1 MKVIFKNKFK
11 LIKILK
17 ICNKQF
23 SLHKN
28 ELWNTKYVFQLNNKN
43 NQTEENNTNN
53 LKKEIVEK
61 KEEKKVI
68 PLKTKLMTR
77 ANESRKIIQELNQI
91 SQNTGKSIEQV
102 KWEYLLVYHSKIDD
116 TLFTKQE
123 AEEYEVYK
131 DSVKETVEKL
141 GIKEIEGHIKLQ
153 EKIKEIILND
163 KQDEFF
169 KETGIIIQTKKE
181 DAFFRSGLDSHNYLV
196 KFRDKEYKVDI
207 EEVLNKDLFEKQ
219 RVYDDLVEENKDKIK
234 LLNGSF
240 ENNLHKYVNFN
251 RDSYLI
257 YQNPFSDSTI
267 LNNEKSHLHKNI
279 MLSLLLSGIISL
291 IIHPACC
298 IVLSKLYYNIIRK
311 MFFFN
316 NLIHEIRI
324 DSSKQ
329 NALFR
334 LYNFLGFEKPIYNS
348 KKVQITQNL
357 CVLKDKYNLNT
368 NESKFNLFY
377 QVTNGRRRFLLSADS
392 ESQSDNT
399 NQDLTL
405 YVLNGDVKSIV
416 NYDFTYFENKSL
428 EEYNEYVKIMK
439 EQARLKNTVYLSK
452 EDRLEQDYS
461 RFRKNSDF
469 EDYNQSRI
477 IKDKGEGFYID
488 NGYR

>member
-1 MKVIFKNKFK
+1 MKVIFNNKFK
-11 LIKILK
+11 FIRIMN
-17 ICNKQF
+17 ICTKQF

-28 ELWNTKYVFQLNNKN
+28 ELWNTKYVFQLDDKSETI
-43 NQTEENNTNN
+43 QVEENKYTND
-53 LKKEIVEK
+53 LVEK

-68 PLKTKLMTR
+68 PLQTKLLER
-77 ANESRKIIQELNQI
+77 ANQSRKVLQELNQI

-102 KWEYLLVYHSKIDD
+102 KWEYLLISHSKLDD

-123 AEEYEVYK
+123 AEEYEIYK

-169 KETGIIIQTKKE
+169 QETGIIIQTKKE
-181 DAFFRSGLDSHNYLV
+181 DAFFKSGLDSHNYLV
-196 KFRDKEYKVDI
+196 KYRDKDYKVDI

-219 RVYDDLVEENKDKIK
+219 RVYDDLAEDNKDKIIK
-234 LLNGSF
+234 LKGSF
-240 ENNLHKYVNFN
+240 ENNLQKYVNSN
-251 RDSYLI
+251 RNSYLI
-257 YQNPFSDSTI
+257 YQNPFSESI
-267 LNNEKSHLHKNI
+267 ELKNEKLKLHKKLI
-279 MLSLLLSGIISL
+279 LSLLLSGIISIL
-291 IIHPACC
+291 IHPVGCV
-298 IVLSKLYYNIIRK
+298 VLSKLYYDIIIK
-311 MFFFN
+311 MLFFN

-329 NALFR
+329 TALVR

-348 KKVQITQNL
+348 KKIQITQDV
-357 CVLKDKYNLNT
+357 CVLKDKYSLNT
-368 NESKFNLFY
+368 NNSKFNLFY

-392 ESQSDNT
+392 ETQSDKT
-399 NQDLTL
+399 NQELTL
-405 YVLNGDVKSIV
+405 SVINGDLKSIV
-416 NYDFTYFENKSL
+416 NYDFTDFENKSL
-428 EEYNEYVKIMK
+428 EEYNEYVNMMK
-439 EQARLKNTVYLSK
+439 EQARQKNMVYLSK

>member
-1 MKVIFKNKFK
+1 MKVIFNNKFK
-11 LIKILK
+11 FIRIMN
-17 ICNKQF
+17 ICTKQF

-28 ELWNTKYVFQLNNKN
+28 ELWNTKYVFQLDDKNETIPVEENKN
-43 NQTEENNTNN
+43 TND
-53 LKKEIVEK
+53 LVEK

-68 PLKTKLMTR
+68 PLQTKLLER
-77 ANESRKIIQELNQI
+77 ANQSRKVLQELNLI

-102 KWEYLLVYHSKIDD
+102 KWEYLLISHSKLDD

-123 AEEYEVYK
+123 AEEYEIYK

-163 KQDEFF
+163 KQDVFF
-169 KETGIIIQTKKE
+169 QETGIIIQTKKE
-181 DAFFRSGLDSHNYLV
+181 DAFFKSGLDSHNYLV
-196 KFRDKEYKVDI
+196 KYRDKDYKVDI

-219 RVYDDLVEENKDKIK
+219 RVYDDLAVDNKDKIIK
-234 LLNGSF
+234 LNGSF
-240 ENNLHKYVNFN
+240 ENNLQNYVNFN
-251 RDSYLI
+251 RNSYLI
-257 YQNPFSDSTI
+257 YQNPFSES
-267 LNNEKSHLHKNI
+267 LELKNEKLKLHKKLI
-279 MLSLLLSGIISL
+279 LSLLLSGIISIL
-291 IIHPACC
+291 IHPVGCV
-298 IVLSKLYYNIIRK
+298 ILSKLYYDIIIK
-311 MFFFN
+311 MLFFN

-329 NALFR
+329 NALVR

-348 KKVQITQNL
+348 KKIQITQDV
-357 CVLKDKYNLNT
+357 CVLKDKYSLNT
-368 NESKFNLFY
+368 NNSKFNLFY

-392 ESQSDNT
+392 ETQSDKT
-399 NQDLTL
+399 NQELTL
-405 YVLNGDVKSIV
+405 SVINGDLKSIV
-416 NYDFTYFENKSL
+416 NYDFTDFENKSL
-428 EEYNEYVKIMK
+428 EEYNEYVNMMK
-439 EQARLKNTVYLSK
+439 EQARQKNMVYLSK